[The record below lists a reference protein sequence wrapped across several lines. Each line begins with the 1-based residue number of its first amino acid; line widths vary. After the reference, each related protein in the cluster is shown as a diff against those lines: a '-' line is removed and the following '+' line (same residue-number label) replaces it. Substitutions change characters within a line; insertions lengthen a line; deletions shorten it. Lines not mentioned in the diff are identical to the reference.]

1 MELLENVLRGGNDSP
16 IHQFHFCS
24 FHPEKGELFISFQET
39 PLDVCIN
46 STFTNY
52 KKEGCHLRNQ
62 VSDEG
67 EKITSKHINCKSPP
81 LTELNAKE

>member
-1 MELLENVLRGGNDSP
+1 MILLSTSFISVPFIQRKENS
-16 IHQFHFCS
+16 
-24 FHPEKGELFISFQET
+24 ISFQET

-62 VSDEG
+62 VSDEC